1 MSKEPRWGK
10 KRRRQKKRVD
20 EKRGFNLV
28 EVARALHLAP
38 LICNQTLSLSSFPT
52 MSPDSVDGSWDKASI
67 LCCPRPLLV
76 LFQASALRHR
86 PFCMHPKTAARER
99 TGGRSKY
106 WEGKGG
112 EVRGGVEK
120 VGGGFVDGQTAF
132 SIPSPP
138 SPPTLLLLLLS
149 LLGWY
154 PGPFA
159 SNMLQCSATPHLTPW
174 KDSRLHRSHCSDQEN
189 WSWPFPLHHLEL
201 LRHSEKNIILL
212 FKKFSKLPLSSVT
225 TAACAT
231 NTENTNVHIYINLIW
246 QWICIRPS
254 PDFRPWRHWAT
265 INTVST
271 TLLLCHSN
279 LTPIH
284 QNYTFEFHTVQILKI
299 G

>member
-1 MSKEPRWGK
+1 MNFVKKNFFSKMWSDMSEEVRWGK
-10 KRRRQKKRVD
+10 KRRRQKKRRD

-28 EVARALHLAP
+28 EVARALHSAP

-52 MSPDSVDGSWDKASI
+52 TSPDSVDGSWNKASI
-67 LCCPRPLLV
+67 LRCPRPLLV

-86 PFCMHPKTAARER
+86 PFCMEHPKTAARER

-106 WEGKGG
+106 WEGRGG

-120 VGGGFVDGQTAF
+120 VGGGFDDGQTAF

-174 KDSRLHRSHCSDQEN
+174 KDSRLHRLYCSDQES

-201 LRHSEKNIILL
+201 LRHNSSI
-212 FKKFSKLPLSSVT
+212 KKFSKLSLSFVT
-225 TAACAT
+225 TIACAT
-231 NTENTNVHIYINLIW
+231 NTVNINI
-246 QWICIRPS
+246 
-254 PDFRPWRHWAT
+254 HVYT
-265 INTVST
+265 I
-271 TLLLCHSN
+271 
-279 LTPIH
+279 
-284 QNYTFEFHTVQILKI
+284 
-299 G
+299 